1 MPRNGNF
8 WYGKGG
14 FAFKRT
20 GGGGVRKNPPIG
32 LITGVPADVNN
43 KYVYGAGVGSAG
55 GYAVRRAK
63 LRFATIC
70 NAEQPCGRFMARL
83 GVHPRGNGQYIEF
96 F

>member
-1 MPRNGNF
+1 MPNGQF

-14 FAFKRT
+14 FAFKKT

-32 LITGVPADVNN
+32 LITGVTADVNT
-43 KYVYGAGVGSAG
+43 KYVYGAGVGAQTT
-55 GYAVRRAK
+55 AVRRAK

-70 NAEQPCGRFMARL
+70 NPEQPCGRFMSRL
-83 GVHPRGNGQYIEF
+83 GIHPKDNGQAVEF